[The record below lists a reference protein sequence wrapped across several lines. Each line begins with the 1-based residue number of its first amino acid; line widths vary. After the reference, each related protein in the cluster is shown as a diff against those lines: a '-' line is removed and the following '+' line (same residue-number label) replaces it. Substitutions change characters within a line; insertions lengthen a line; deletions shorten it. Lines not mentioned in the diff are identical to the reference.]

1 MELVNFKYVQAL
13 PDYFECLLANVNN
26 PVFAVGIWLVT
37 LILISEVI
45 LVLVALNNI
54 MNFFLFQIS
63 K

>member
-1 MELVNFKYVQAL
+1 MELVNFKYVQASS
-13 PDYFECLLANVNN
+13 DYFEYILANVNT
-26 PVFAVGIWLVT
+26 PVIAVGIWLVT